1 MEYSE
6 AEKQMLREVLP
17 GIAVQLRGALANI
30 HGALGR
36 LAPERLREQDT
47 GTDRS
52 AAILCQS
59 YYKILRV
66 VNNLSDA
73 PMLAEDKP
81 LGTENVELV
90 ELLEGL
96 CRQGQVLAELLDLRL
111 VFTCRDRAHVIAAN
125 RELLERLFWILV
137 ANARKFTPPGVTIEV
152 SLWTG
157 PYCVLLCV
165 KDSCPG
171 IPQDKLERL
180 FDRWKHSNMDLPVH
194 GLGLGLPLCRR
205 IAQGHGGSLVVSS
218 RQGEGTAVTVRLPDR
233 RSGVTLV
240 RQPLFHYAGGF
251 NPVLVELADALPV
264 QAFTRNYID

>member
-36 LAPERLREQDT
+36 LAPERLRDRDT

-81 LGTENVELV
+81 LDTENVELV

-96 CRQGQVLAELLDLRL
+96 CRQGQVLAELMDLRL
-111 VFTCRDRAHVIAAN
+111 VFTPGPGPRHRRQPGAFRAAV
-125 RELLERLFWILV
+125 LE
-137 ANARKFTPPGVTIEV
+137 PGVQRHEIHAPRRDHRG
-152 SLWTG
+152 G
-157 PYCVLLCV
+157 PADGAGLRAAVREGQR
-165 KDSCPG
+165 P
-171 IPQDKLERL
+171 R
-180 FDRWKHSNMDLPVH
+180 HS
-194 GLGLGLPLCRR
+194 
-205 IAQGHGGSLVVSS
+205 
-218 RQGEGTAVTVRLPDR
+218 
-233 RSGVTLV
+233 SG
-240 RQPLFHYAGGF
+240 QAGAS
-251 NPVLVELADALPV
+251 V
-264 QAFTRNYID
+264 

>member
-36 LAPERLREQDT
+36 LAPERLRDRDT

-81 LGTENVELV
+81 LDTENVELV

-125 RELLERLFWILV
+125 RELLERLFWNLV
-137 ANARKFTPPGVTIEV
+137 SNAMKFTPPGGTIEV
-152 SLWTG
+152 ALRTG
-157 PYCVLLCV
+157 PDCVLLCV
-165 KDSCPG
+165 KDSGPG

-180 FDRWKHSNMDLPVH
+180 FDRWQHSNMDLPVH
-194 GLGLGLPLCRR
+194 GWPGPAPVPPHCPGPRRQPGGLLPAGGGHRGNGAPAGPPQRRDPDAPAALPLCRR
-205 IAQGHGGSLVVSS
+205 L
-218 RQGEGTAVTVRLPDR
+218 
-233 RSGVTLV
+233 
-240 RQPLFHYAGGF
+240 QPGAGGAGRR
-251 NPVLVELADALPV
+251 PAGPGVHQEL
-264 QAFTRNYID
+264 Y

>member
-36 LAPERLREQDT
+36 LAPERLRDRDT

-81 LGTENVELV
+81 LDTENVELV

-96 CRQGQVLAELLDLRL
+96 CRQGQVLAELMDLRL
-111 VFTCRDRAHVIAAN
+111 VFTCRDRAHVIAVQ
-125 RELLERLFWILV
+125 I
-137 ANARKFTPPGVTIEV
+137 
-152 SLWTG
+152 
-157 PYCVLLCV
+157 
-165 KDSCPG
+165 
-171 IPQDKLERL
+171 
-180 FDRWKHSNMDLPVH
+180 
-194 GLGLGLPLCRR
+194 
-205 IAQGHGGSLVVSS
+205 HGGCTHHTAALDGGRNAL
-218 RQGEGTAVTVRLPDR
+218 RQVEGVGDDVIRVAVAADR
-233 RSGVTLV
+233 RSGIQLHCRFSAALGQVYGGQHGLGIHQRTV
-240 RQPLFHYAGGF
+240 RKAGKG
-251 NPVLVELADALPV
+251 PVE
-264 QAFTRNYID
+264 

>member
-36 LAPERLREQDT
+36 LAPERLRDRDT

-81 LGTENVELV
+81 LDTENVELV

-96 CRQGQVLAELLDLRL
+96 CRQGQVLAELMDLRL

-125 RELLERLFWILV
+125 RELLERLFWNLV
-137 ANARKFTPPGVTIEV
+137 SNAMKFTPPGGTIEV
-152 SLWTG
+152 ALRTG
-157 PYCVLLCV
+157 PECVLLCV
-165 KDSCPG
+165 KDSGPG
-171 IPQDKLERL
+171 IPQDKMERL
-180 FDRWKHSNMDLPVH
+180 FDRWQHSNMDLPAH

-218 RQGEGTAVTVRLPDR
+218 REGQGTTVTVRLPDR

-240 RQPLFHYAGGF
+240 RDMPFHYAGGF
-251 NPVLVELADALPV
+251 NPTLVELADALPY
-264 QAFTRNYID
+264 QAFTKNYIE

>member
-17 GIAVQLRGALANI
+17 GIATQLRGALANI

-36 LAPERLREQDT
+36 LAPERLRDRDT

-96 CRQGQVLAELLDLRL
+96 CRQGQGPAGGAGAAGPGGAAGPESVLHLPGAGPRHRRQPGA
-111 VFTCRDRAHVIAAN
+111 FRAAV
-125 RELLERLFWILV
+125 LE
-137 ANARKFTPPGVTIEV
+137 PGVQRHEIHAFRRDHRGVPADGAGLRAAVRE
-152 SLWTG
+152 G
-157 PYCVLLCV
+157 QRP
-165 KDSCPG
+165 
-171 IPQDKLERL
+171 R
-180 FDRWKHSNMDLPVH
+180 HS
-194 GLGLGLPLCRR
+194 
-205 IAQGHGGSLVVSS
+205 
-218 RQGEGTAVTVRLPDR
+218 
-233 RSGVTLV
+233 SG
-240 RQPLFHYAGGF
+240 QAGAS
-251 NPVLVELADALPV
+251 V
-264 QAFTRNYID
+264 

>member
-36 LAPERLREQDT
+36 LAPERLRDRDT

-81 LGTENVELV
+81 LDTENVELV

-96 CRQGQVLAELLDLRL
+96 CRQGQVLAELMDLRL

-125 RELLERLFWILV
+125 RELLERLFWNLV
-137 ANARKFTPPGVTIEV
+137 SNAMKFTPPGGHIAHNGH
-152 SLWTG
+152 L
-157 PYCVLLCV
+157 VLLGRLRQGQGTALSGLLADDAQLLQVLQV
-165 KDSCPG
+165 KVHRGGGLQPHGLADLPHRGG
-171 IPQDKLERL
+171 IPLVLDGLDDVVIDFLLHFGQLGHDVRSFTGYFFRL
-180 FDRWKHSNMDLPVH
+180 YHRKSGFATDVRGFFFFFSE
-194 GLGLGLPLCRR
+194 
-205 IAQGHGGSLVVSS
+205 GGKFQFFS
-218 RQGEGTAVTVRLPDR
+218 
-233 RSGVTLV
+233 
-240 RQPLFHYAGGF
+240 
-251 NPVLVELADALPV
+251 
-264 QAFTRNYID
+264 

>member
-36 LAPERLREQDT
+36 LAPERLRDRDT

-81 LGTENVELV
+81 LDTENVELV

-96 CRQGQVLAELLDLRL
+96 CRQGQVLAELMDLRL

-125 RELLERLFWILV
+125 RELLERLFWNLV
-137 ANARKFTPPGVTIEV
+137 SNAMKFTPPGGTIEV
-152 SLWTG
+152 SLRTG
-157 PYCVLLCV
+157 PECVLLCV
-165 KDSCPG
+165 KDSGSG
-171 IPQDKLERL
+171 IPQDKQAQL
-180 FDRWKHSNMDLPVH
+180 FDRWQHSHMDLPAH

-218 RQGEGTAVTVRLPDR
+218 REGQGTTVTVRLPDR

-240 RQPLFHYAGGF
+240 RDMPFHYAGGF
-251 NPVLVELADALPV
+251 NPTLVELADALPY
-264 QAFTRNYID
+264 QAFTKNYIE

>member
-17 GIAVQLRGALANI
+17 GIATQLRGALANI

-36 LAPERLREQDT
+36 LAPERLRDRDT

-96 CRQGQVLAELLDLRL
+96 CRQGQVLAELLDLNL
-111 VFTCRDRAHVIAAN
+111 SFTCRDRAHVAAAN
-125 RELLERLFWILV
+125 RRDH
-137 ANARKFTPPGVTIEV
+137 R
-152 SLWTG
+152 
-157 PYCVLLCV
+157 
-165 KDSCPG
+165 G
-171 IPQDKLERL
+171 IPADGAGLRAAVREGQRP
-180 FDRWKHSNMDLPVH
+180 RHS
-194 GLGLGLPLCRR
+194 
-205 IAQGHGGSLVVSS
+205 
-218 RQGEGTAVTVRLPDR
+218 
-233 RSGVTLV
+233 SG
-240 RQPLFHYAGGF
+240 QAGAS
-251 NPVLVELADALPV
+251 V
-264 QAFTRNYID
+264 